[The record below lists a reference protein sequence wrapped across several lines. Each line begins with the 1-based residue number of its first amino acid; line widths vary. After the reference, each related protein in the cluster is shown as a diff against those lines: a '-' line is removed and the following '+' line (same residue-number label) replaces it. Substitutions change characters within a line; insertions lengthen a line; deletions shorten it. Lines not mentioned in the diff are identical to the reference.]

1 MRVRNRATAAALT
14 AIGVLA
20 SGCGISLNHA
30 PTQFATRTS
39 QSSFVLPARPAG
51 EVDVDGS
58 TAGSLTAAVA
68 AGLQHGAPSLRV
80 VVADRGES
88 AAFSELCAGQID
100 IVDSTRPILPSE
112 FSVCKRHGV
121 APVQF
126 EVAAVATVLAT
137 QNNSDVGVDCLTTS
151 LVNQIFRAGSTVA
164 NWQQVH
170 GFDIP
175 LTTVGPRAGT
185 DAIDLFSQYVLGV
198 APPTLAAFR
207 SDYQAEATYAAVRKL
222 VSGNAS
228 VAHTASF
235 QSKAQRDLAALRAA
249 LRTKQEYI
257 ARLISKPGDTA
268 ALAAARSQLALL
280 RADVRPAVTFVNQT
294 NQAAQTLA
302 LSRGYVGV
310 FPFSYYELFE
320 DQLRPIEIDG
330 GAGPGYECIFPSQTT
345 VTNGTYPLS
354 HPLLLTTTTADLRRP
369 AVQQFLRT
377 YLHRSPQLAVTAGIV
392 PLASNIIAEELAWV
406 NGTAT
411 PPHVYYA
418 PGTRNPNSRLGRA

>member
-1 MRVRNRATAAALT
+1 MAIAAT
-14 AIGVLA
+14 AIGLLA
-20 SGCGISLNHA
+20 SGCGISLKGA

-39 QSSFVLPARPAG
+39 QSSVVVLPARPAG

-58 TAGSLTAAVA
+58 TSGSLTAAVA
-68 AGLQHGAPSLRV
+68 TGLRHTAPSLRV
-80 VVADRGES
+80 VVADHGES
-88 AAFSELCAGQID
+88 AAFSELCAGEID

-112 FSVCKRHGV
+112 FSICKRNGV

-137 QNNSDVGVDCLTTS
+137 QNNSDVGVDCLTVS

-175 LTTVGPRAGT
+175 LTTTGPRAGT

-207 SDYQAEATYAAVRKL
+207 PDYRAEATYAAARNL
-222 VSGNAS
+222 VTGN
-228 VAHTASF
+228 VAVARTASL
-235 QSKAQRDLAALRAA
+235 QGKAQTDLAALRAA
-249 LRTKQEYI
+249 LRTKREYI
-257 ARLISKPGDTA
+257 AKLISKPSDAA
-268 ALAAARSQLALL
+268 ALATAQSQLASLQ
-280 RADVRPAVTFVNQT
+280 ADVGPAVAFVNET

-302 LSRGYVGV
+302 LSRGYVGI

-320 DQLRPIEIDG
+320 DQLRPIEIDA

-354 HPLLLTTTTADLRRP
+354 HPLLLTTTAADLRRP
-369 AVQQFLRT
+369 EVQQFLST
-377 YLHRSPQLAVTAGIV
+377 YLHRSSQLAQNAGIV
-392 PLASNIIAEELAWV
+392 PLASNIIQQELAWID
-406 NGTAT
+406 GTTT

-418 PGTRNPNSRLGRA
+418 PGTRNPNSDLGHA